1 MSFLNNLKD
10 FNLHGKASLFA
21 ILAALLSAL
30 GISVTG
36 IPTSKTAWLSAIVA
50 AVLAYVGKLIPSP
63 ADAVTVESLSTQH
76 RGQDFLTRAVVAEKK
91 TVARA
96 KGFGWGSLIGIGLN
110 VGAGFL
116 AGQNWKQA
124 VLGGIFGGTIGGVA
138 YASSNEKE
146 EEE

>member
-1 MSFLNNLKD
+1 MDKLLN

-21 ILAALLSAL
+21 VLAALLSAL
-30 GISVTG
+30 GISVAG
-36 IPTSKTAWLSAIVA
+36 VPTSKTAWLSAIVA
-50 AVLAYVGKLIPSP
+50 AVLAYLGKLIPSP
-63 ADAVTVESLSTQH
+63 ADAVTVESLSAHH

-91 TVARA
+91 TVARS
-96 KGFGWGSLIGIGLN
+96 KGFAWGSLIGIGIN

>member
-1 MSFLNNLKD
+1 MDKLLN

-21 ILAALLSAL
+21 VLAALLSAL
-30 GISVTG
+30 GISVAG
-36 IPTSKTAWLSAIVA
+36 VPTSKTAWLSAIVA
-50 AVLAYVGKLIPSP
+50 AVLAYVGKLVPSP
-63 ADAVTVESLSTQH
+63 ADAVTVDSLSAQH
-76 RGQDFLTRAVVAEKK
+76 RGQEFLTRAVVAEKK

-96 KGFGWGSLIGIGLN
+96 KGFGWGSLVGIGLN